1 MATIGD
7 VLDRIEALTSAYSNM
22 LSPVGGSKLLT
33 LNRAAGSD
41 AALSVLQDGGAER
54 WRYGMLAGDDDFVLQ
69 WSDGSE
75 LGYVDRLRIDGAT
88 GAVTIAGLALDGATL
103 TGQSLFAAGS
113 AAAPAIAAAGD
124 VDTGLFFPAAN
135 ALAAAVGGT
144 EIWRATAAGLQVN
157 GAMVV
162 NGSNYKLDILD
173 SRLRMQSGLGGSV
186 LKLVDAG
193 APDRDSSNP
202 YFALSWSPG
211 IDDPD
216 ERLCYIGQGSGGN
229 SDTYFVSDHGN
240 IRIAPPSGSKVI
252 IIRPL
257 EMFDVVSAPTVL
269 IGTTVAG
276 ASKLRAVDLPTS
288 TVGLSTGDIWN
299 DAGTL
304 KVAA

>member
-276 ASKLRAVDLPTS
+276 ASKLLAVRSCALHACCT
-288 TVGLSTGDIWN
+288 
-299 DAGTL
+299 A
-304 KVAA
+304 